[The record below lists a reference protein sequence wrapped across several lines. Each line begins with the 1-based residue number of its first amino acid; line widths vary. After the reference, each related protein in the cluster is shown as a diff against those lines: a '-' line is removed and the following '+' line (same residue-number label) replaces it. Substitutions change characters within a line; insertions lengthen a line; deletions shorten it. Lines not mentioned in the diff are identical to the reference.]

1 MYIVD
6 MLDCTHVA
14 NLVVEI
20 GGALEFD
27 EWVAGSTETLISGG
41 EEIYD
46 LGGDSSLAMERTIA
60 PSLLVFKYFI
70 STSLNNLAWQG
81 QLQLMVVD
89 V

>member
-1 MYIVD
+1 M
-6 MLDCTHVA
+6 A

-27 EWVAGSTETLISGG
+27 GWVTGSTETLIFGG

-46 LGGDSSLAMERTIA
+46 LGGDSSLAMEHTIA

-70 STSLNNLAWQG
+70 STSFSVSLL
-81 QLQLMVVD
+81 LMHHSPLVLRSKRFWD
-89 V
+89 LLP

>member
-1 MYIVD
+1 
-6 MLDCTHVA
+6 MLDWTHVA

-27 EWVAGSTETLISGG
+27 EWVAGSTETLSFGG

-46 LGGDSSLAMERTIA
+46 LGGHSSLAMERTIA
-60 PSLLVFKYFI
+60 PSLLVFKYSI